1 MIMNNIW
8 MALLAVSL
16 ASLGCKPKEDGEVS
30 GPKVPLVTVPSAKI
44 ELSRESIVWIPPG
57 TFEMGSEKNQD
68 EQPIHKVKL
77 DGFWI
82 GKHEVTNEE
91 FTAFAKDS
99 GYETIAERKPSP
111 EDFPQ
116 IPPEEFE
123 NIKAGS
129 IVFTPPDED
138 IPVERLKA
146 HNAFLAWWKYVPGAN
161 WRFPEGPQKEGVK
174 NRAKHPVV
182 HIAWYDAQEYC
193 KWLTRKTEV
202 KHRLPTEAEWE
213 Y

>member
-8 MALLAVSL
+8 MALLVVSL
-16 ASLGCKPKEDGEVS
+16 ASLGCKPKEDGEMSVS
-30 GPKVPLVTVPSAKI
+30 KVPLVTAPSAKI
-44 ELSRESIVWIPPG
+44 ELSRESMVWIPPG

-82 GKHEVTNEE
+82 GKYEITNEE
-91 FTAFAKDS
+91 YTEFVTDARYK
-99 GYETIAERKPSP
+99 TIAERKPRP
-111 EDFPQ
+111 EDFPE
-116 IPPEEFE
+116 IPPEEFK

-146 HNAFLAWWKYVPGAN
+146 HNAFLAWWKYVPGGKLA
-161 WRFPEGPQKEGVK
+161 FP
-174 NRAKHPVV
+174 
-182 HIAWYDAQEYC
+182 
-193 KWLTRKTEV
+193 
-202 KHRLPTEAEWE
+202 
-213 Y
+213 